1 MAYLRERGAWV
12 WKVRDECTAG
22 IPDIVGCYR
31 GRFIAFEVKT
41 DVGRVSKLQEYTI
54 RQIVA
59 AGGMTSVVRSIADVQ
74 ALLDVGGGVEYLHV

>member
-1 MAYLRERGAWV
+1 MAHLRERGAWV

-41 DVGRVSKLQEYTI
+41 DVGRASKLQEYVI
-54 RQIVA
+54 RQIVTS
-59 AGGMTSVVRSIADVQ
+59 GGIAVVVRSIEDVDV
-74 ALLDVGGGVEYLHV
+74 ALSDTSVD